1 MSKIG
6 IIVGIMA
13 DSCSNYKLYPQFK
26 DLPDEFYITRLTFKE
41 LKEMQNL
48 DNEYWDRLQQLE
60 DLTDKLKQE
69 IQENDL
75 PDQLDAPESDED
87 GLRVNNFANRIY
99 DLGCD
104 ITDLSEKLMVGRE
117 VQENYNNKREDDII
131 NPYINKD
138 NYL

>member
-1 MSKIG
+1 MSKIEKY
-6 IIVGIMA
+6 IR
-13 DSCSNYKLYPQFK
+13 K
-26 DLPDEFYITRLTFKE
+26 DLPDEFYVTRLTLKE

-60 DLTDKLKQE
+60 KLTNRLTRE

-75 PDQLDAPESDED
+75 PDQLNSPKSDED

-104 ITDLSEKLMVGRE
+104 ITDISEKLMVGRA
-117 VQENYNNKREDDII
+117 VQENYEDKREDDII
-131 NPYINKD
+131 NPFINKD

>member
-1 MSKIG
+1 MSKLEKYIRK
-6 IIVGIMA
+6 
-13 DSCSNYKLYPQFK
+13 DS
-26 DLPDEFYITRLTFKE
+26 PDEFYVTRLTLKE

-60 DLTDKLKQE
+60 KLTNRLTRE

-75 PDQLDAPESDED
+75 PDQLNSPKSDED

-104 ITDLSEKLMVGRE
+104 ITDISEKLMVGRA
-117 VQENYNNKREDDII
+117 VQENYEDKREDDII
-131 NPYINKD
+131 NPFINKD

>member
-1 MSKIG
+1 MSKLEKYIR
-6 IIVGIMA
+6 
-13 DSCSNYKLYPQFK
+13 K
-26 DLPDEFYITRLTFKE
+26 DLPDEFYITRLTLKE
-41 LKEMQNL
+41 LKEMQSL
-48 DNEYWDRLQQLE
+48 DNEYWDRLQHLE

-104 ITDLSEKLMVGRE
+104 ITDISEKLMVGRG
-117 VQENYNNKREDDII
+117 VQENYNDKREDDII
-131 NPYINKD
+131 NPFINKD

>member
-1 MSKIG
+1 MSNLEK
-6 IIVGIMA
+6 
-13 DSCSNYKLYPQFK
+13 YLRK
-26 DLPDEFYITRLTFKE
+26 DLPDEFYITRLTLKE

-48 DNEYWDRLQQLE
+48 DHEYWDRLQHLE

-131 NPYINKD
+131 NPYINKE

>member
-1 MSKIG
+1 MSKLEK
-6 IIVGIMA
+6 
-13 DSCSNYKLYPQFK
+13 YLRK
-26 DLPDEFYITRLTFKE
+26 DLPDEFYITRLTLKE
-41 LKEMQNL
+41 LKEMQSL

-60 DLTDKLKQE
+60 DLTDKLKLE
-69 IQENDL
+69 IAENDL

-104 ITDLSEKLMVGRE
+104 ITDISEKLMVGRG
-117 VQENYNNKREDDII
+117 VQENYNDKREDDII
-131 NPYINKD
+131 NPFINKD

>member
-1 MSKIG
+1 MSNLEKYIR
-6 IIVGIMA
+6 
-13 DSCSNYKLYPQFK
+13 K
-26 DLPDEFYITRLTFKE
+26 DLPDEFYITRLTLKE

-48 DNEYWDRLQQLE
+48 DHEYWDRLQQLE
-60 DLTDKLKQE
+60 KLTDRLTRE

-75 PDQLDAPESDED
+75 PDQLNSPESDED
-87 GLRVNNFANRIY
+87 SLRVNNFANRIY

-104 ITDLSEKLMVGRE
+104 ITDISEKLMVGRG
-117 VQENYNNKREDDII
+117 VQENYNDKREDDII

>member
-1 MSKIG
+1 MSKLEK
-6 IIVGIMA
+6 
-13 DSCSNYKLYPQFK
+13 YLRK
-26 DLPDEFYITRLTFKE
+26 DLPDEFYVTRLTLKE
-41 LKEMQNL
+41 LKEMQSL

-60 DLTDKLKQE
+60 DLTDKLKLE
-69 IQENDL
+69 IAENDL

-104 ITDLSEKLMVGRE
+104 ITDLSEKLMVGRG
-117 VQENYNNKREDDII
+117 VQENYNDKREDDII
-131 NPYINKD
+131 NPFINKD

>member
-1 MSKIG
+1 MSNLEK
-6 IIVGIMA
+6 
-13 DSCSNYKLYPQFK
+13 YLRK
-26 DLPDEFYITRLTFKE
+26 DLPDEFYITRLTLKE
-41 LKEMQNL
+41 LKEMQSL
-48 DNEYWDRLQQLE
+48 DNENWDRLQHLE
-60 DLTDKLKQE
+60 DLTDNLKQQ

-131 NPYINKD
+131 NPYINKE

>member
-1 MSKIG
+1 
-6 IIVGIMA
+6 
-13 DSCSNYKLYPQFK
+13 
-26 DLPDEFYITRLTFKE
+26 
-41 LKEMQNL
+41 MQSL

-60 DLTDKLKQE
+60 DLTDKLKLE
-69 IQENDL
+69 IAENDQT
-75 PDQLDAPESDED
+75 DQLDAPESVED

-131 NPYINKD
+131 NPYIKND

>member
-1 MSKIG
+1 MSKLEK
-6 IIVGIMA
+6 
-13 DSCSNYKLYPQFK
+13 YLRK
-26 DLPDEFYITRLTFKE
+26 DLPDEFYVTRLTFKE
-41 LKEMQNL
+41 FKKMQNL
-48 DNEYWDRLQQLE
+48 DNEYWDRLQHLE

-104 ITDLSEKLMVGRE
+104 ITDISEQLMVGRA
-117 VQENYNNKREDDII
+117 VQENYEDKREDEII
-131 NPYINKD
+131 NPFINKD

>member
-1 MSKIG
+1 MSKLEKYIR
-6 IIVGIMA
+6 
-13 DSCSNYKLYPQFK
+13 K
-26 DLPDEFYITRLTFKE
+26 DLPDEFYVTRLTLKE

-60 DLTDKLKQE
+60 KLTNRLTRE

-75 PDQLDAPESDED
+75 PDQLNSPKSDED

-99 DLGCD
+99 HLGCD
-104 ITDLSEKLMVGRE
+104 ITDLSEQLMVGRG
-117 VQENYNNKREDDII
+117 VQENYNDKREDDII
-131 NPYINKD
+131 NPFINKD

>member
-1 MSKIG
+1 MSNLEKYIR
-6 IIVGIMA
+6 
-13 DSCSNYKLYPQFK
+13 K
-26 DLPDEFYITRLTFKE
+26 DLPDEFYVTRLTLKE
-41 LKEMQNL
+41 LKQMRNL

-75 PDQLDAPESDED
+75 PDQLNAPESDED
-87 GLRVNNFANRIY
+87 GLKVNNFANRIY

-104 ITDLSEKLMVGRE
+104 ITDISEKLMVGRA
-117 VQENYNNKREDDII
+117 VQENYEDKREDEII
-131 NPYINKD
+131 NPFINKD

>member
-1 MSKIG
+1 MSKLEKYIR
-6 IIVGIMA
+6 
-13 DSCSNYKLYPQFK
+13 K
-26 DLPDEFYITRLTFKE
+26 DLPDEFYVTRLTLKE

-60 DLTDKLKQE
+60 KLTNRLTRE

-75 PDQLDAPESDED
+75 PDQLNSPESDED

-104 ITDLSEKLMVGRE
+104 ITDLSEQLMVGRA
-117 VQENYNNKREDDII
+117 VQENYEDKREDDII
-131 NPYINKD
+131 NPFINKD

>member
-1 MSKIG
+1 MSKLEKYIR
-6 IIVGIMA
+6 
-13 DSCSNYKLYPQFK
+13 K
-26 DLPDEFYITRLTFKE
+26 DLPDEFYVTRLTLKE
-41 LKEMQNL
+41 LKEMQSL

-60 DLTDKLKQE
+60 DLTDKLKLE
-69 IQENDL
+69 IAENDL

-104 ITDLSEKLMVGRE
+104 ITDISEKLMVGRG
-117 VQENYNNKREDDII
+117 VQENYNDKREDDII
-131 NPYINKD
+131 NPFINKD

>member
-1 MSKIG
+1 MSKLEK
-6 IIVGIMA
+6 
-13 DSCSNYKLYPQFK
+13 YLRK
-26 DLPDEFYITRLTFKE
+26 DLPDEFYITRLTLKE
-41 LKEMQNL
+41 LKEMQSL

-60 DLTDKLKQE
+60 KLTDRLTRE

-104 ITDLSEKLMVGRE
+104 ITDLSEKLMVGRG
-117 VQENYNNKREDDII
+117 VQENYNDKREDDII
-131 NPYINKD
+131 NPFINKD

>member
-1 MSKIG
+1 MSKLEKYIR
-6 IIVGIMA
+6 
-13 DSCSNYKLYPQFK
+13 K
-26 DLPDEFYITRLTFKE
+26 DLPDEFYITRLTLKE
-41 LKEMQNL
+41 LKEMQSL
-48 DNEYWDRLQQLE
+48 DNEYWDRLQHLE

-99 DLGCD
+99 NLGCD
-104 ITDLSEKLMVGRE
+104 ITDISEQLMVGRG
-117 VQENYNNKREDDII
+117 VQENYNDKREDDII

>member
-1 MSKIG
+1 MSNLEK
-6 IIVGIMA
+6 
-13 DSCSNYKLYPQFK
+13 YLRK
-26 DLPDEFYITRLTFKE
+26 DLQDEFYITRLTLKE

-60 DLTDKLKQE
+60 KLTNRLTRE

-75 PDQLDAPESDED
+75 PDQLNSPKSDED

-104 ITDLSEKLMVGRE
+104 ITDISEKLMVGRA
-117 VQENYNNKREDDII
+117 VQENYEDKREDAII
-131 NPYINKD
+131 NPFINKD

>member
-1 MSKIG
+1 MSNLEK
-6 IIVGIMA
+6 
-13 DSCSNYKLYPQFK
+13 YLRK
-26 DLPDEFYITRLTFKE
+26 DLPDEFYITRLTLKE
-41 LKEMQNL
+41 LKEMQSL

-60 DLTDKLKQE
+60 DLTDKLKLE
-69 IQENDL
+69 IAENDL

-104 ITDLSEKLMVGRE
+104 ITDISEKLMVGRG
-117 VQENYNNKREDDII
+117 VQENYNDKREDDII

>member
-1 MSKIG
+1 MSNLEKYIR
-6 IIVGIMA
+6 
-13 DSCSNYKLYPQFK
+13 K
-26 DLPDEFYITRLTFKE
+26 DLPDEFYVTRLTLKE
-41 LKEMQNL
+41 LKEMQSL
-48 DNEYWDRLQQLE
+48 DNEYWNRLQHLE

-104 ITDLSEKLMVGRE
+104 ITDISEKLMVGRG
-117 VQENYNNKREDDII
+117 VQENYNDKREDDII

>member
-1 MSKIG
+1 MSNLEKYIR
-6 IIVGIMA
+6 
-13 DSCSNYKLYPQFK
+13 K
-26 DLPDEFYITRLTFKE
+26 DLPDEFYVTRLTLKE
-41 LKEMQNL
+41 LKEMQSL
-48 DNEYWDRLQQLE
+48 DNEYWNRLQYLE

-104 ITDLSEKLMVGRE
+104 ITDISEKLMVGRG
-117 VQENYNNKREDDII
+117 VQENYNDKREDDII

>member
-1 MSKIG
+1 MSNLEKYIR
-6 IIVGIMA
+6 
-13 DSCSNYKLYPQFK
+13 K
-26 DLPDEFYITRLTFKE
+26 DLPDEFYVTRLTLKE
-41 LKEMQNL
+41 LKEMQSL

-60 DLTDKLKQE
+60 DLTDKLKLE
-69 IQENDL
+69 IAENDL

-104 ITDLSEKLMVGRE
+104 ITDISEKLMVGRG
-117 VQENYNNKREDDII
+117 VQENYNDKREDDII

>member
-1 MSKIG
+1 MSNLEK
-6 IIVGIMA
+6 
-13 DSCSNYKLYPQFK
+13 YLRK
-26 DLPDEFYITRLTFKE
+26 DLPDEFYITRLTLKE

-48 DNEYWDRLQQLE
+48 DHEYWDRLQQLE
-60 DLTDKLKQE
+60 KLTDRLTRE

-75 PDQLDAPESDED
+75 PDQLNSPESDED

-104 ITDLSEKLMVGRE
+104 ITDISEKLMVGRG
-117 VQENYNNKREDDII
+117 VQENYNDKREDDII

>member
-1 MSKIG
+1 MSNLEKYIR
-6 IIVGIMA
+6 
-13 DSCSNYKLYPQFK
+13 K
-26 DLPDEFYITRLTFKE
+26 DLPDEFYITRLTLKE
-41 LKEMQNL
+41 LKEMQSL

-60 DLTDKLKQE
+60 DLTDKLKLE
-69 IQENDL
+69 IAENDL

-104 ITDLSEKLMVGRE
+104 ITDISEKLMVGRG
-117 VQENYNNKREDDII
+117 VQENYEDKREDDII
-131 NPYINKD
+131 NPFINKD

>member
-1 MSKIG
+1 MSNLEK
-6 IIVGIMA
+6 
-13 DSCSNYKLYPQFK
+13 YLRK
-26 DLPDEFYITRLTFKE
+26 DLPDEFYITRLTLKE

-48 DNEYWDRLQQLE
+48 DHEYWDRLQQLE
-60 DLTDKLKQE
+60 KLTDRLTRE

-104 ITDLSEKLMVGRE
+104 ITDLSEKLMVGRG
-117 VQENYNNKREDDII
+117 VQENYNDKREDDII
-131 NPYINKD
+131 NPFINKD

>member
-1 MSKIG
+1 MSNLEKYIR
-6 IIVGIMA
+6 
-13 DSCSNYKLYPQFK
+13 K
-26 DLPDEFYITRLTFKE
+26 DLPDEFYVTRLTLKE
-41 LKEMQNL
+41 LKEMQSL

-60 DLTDKLKQE
+60 DLTDKLKLE
-69 IQENDL
+69 IAENDL

-104 ITDLSEKLMVGRE
+104 ITDLSEKLMVGRG
-117 VQENYNNKREDDII
+117 VQENYNDKREDDII

>member
-1 MSKIG
+1 MSDLEKYIR
-6 IIVGIMA
+6 
-13 DSCSNYKLYPQFK
+13 K
-26 DLPDEFYITRLTFKE
+26 DLPDEFYITRLTLKE

-60 DLTDKLKQE
+60 DLTDKLKLE
-69 IQENDL
+69 IAENDL

-99 DLGCD
+99 NLGCD
-104 ITDLSEKLMVGRE
+104 IPDLSEQLMVGRG
-117 VQENYNNKREDDII
+117 VQENYNDKREDDII

-138 NYL
+138 NY

>member
-1 MSKIG
+1 MSKLEK
-6 IIVGIMA
+6 
-13 DSCSNYKLYPQFK
+13 YLRK
-26 DLPDEFYITRLTFKE
+26 DLPDEFYVTRLTLKE

-75 PDQLDAPESDED
+75 PDQLNSPESDED

-104 ITDLSEKLMVGRE
+104 ITDISEKLMVGRA
-117 VQENYNNKREDDII
+117 VQENYEDKREDDII
-131 NPYINKD
+131 NPFINKD

>member
-1 MSKIG
+1 MSKLEKYIR
-6 IIVGIMA
+6 
-13 DSCSNYKLYPQFK
+13 K
-26 DLPDEFYITRLTFKE
+26 DLPDEFYVTRLTLKE

-60 DLTDKLKQE
+60 KLPNRLTRE
-69 IQENDL
+69 IQENHL
-75 PDQLDAPESDED
+75 PDQLNSPKSDED

-104 ITDLSEKLMVGRE
+104 ITDISEKLMVGRA
-117 VQENYNNKREDDII
+117 VQENYEDKREDDII
-131 NPYINKD
+131 NPFINKD

>member
-1 MSKIG
+1 MSNLEKYIR
-6 IIVGIMA
+6 
-13 DSCSNYKLYPQFK
+13 K
-26 DLPDEFYITRLTFKE
+26 DLPDEFYVTRLTLKE
-41 LKEMQNL
+41 LKEMQSL
-48 DNEYWDRLQQLE
+48 DNEYWDRLQHLE

-75 PDQLDAPESDED
+75 PDQLDAPEADED

-104 ITDLSEKLMVGRE
+104 ITDLSEKLMVGRG
-117 VQENYNNKREDDII
+117 VQENYNDKREDDII

>member
-1 MSKIG
+1 MSKLEKYIR
-6 IIVGIMA
+6 
-13 DSCSNYKLYPQFK
+13 K
-26 DLPDEFYITRLTFKE
+26 DLPDEFYITRLTLKE
-41 LKEMQNL
+41 LKEMQSL
-48 DNEYWDRLQQLE
+48 DNEYWDRLQHLE

-104 ITDLSEKLMVGRE
+104 ITDISEKLMVGRG
-117 VQENYNNKREDDII
+117 VQENYNDKREDDII